1 MNFLKV
7 TCLVIGLGLS
17 GYSSAIETTE
27 RSDANTPSYTTDR
40 DSTTKIRLTKIS
52 NKEVFKIVLDK
63 EHDYPTSVS
72 FKDWKG
78 NVVATAMF
86 MEKKEHVM
94 DLQGLS
100 PGKYLVKIR
109 SGRHQL
115 TRTIEVENRGRKGSM
130 DHYTH

>member
-1 MNFLKV
+1 MNWIYYLS
-7 TCLVIGLGLS
+7 LVFALGLS
-17 GYSSAIETTE
+17 DQSFATQTNHNNGSMTICFSG
-27 RSDANTPSYTTDR
+27 DR
-40 DSTTKIRLTKIS
+40 DSTTKIIFSKIS
-52 NKEVFKIVLDK
+52 DKEVFKIVLDK

-100 PGKYLVKIR
+100 PGKYVVKIR

-115 TRTIEVENRGRKGSM
+115 TRVVEVEARGRKGSM
-130 DHYTH
+130 DHYTN